1 MTNKSKT
8 SAQKLYFTTIIC
20 VDALFGNKVTVYC
33 ILYLHEYFTFSTSTI
48 TDMLATFKSAIWV
61 KTQNRMWS
69 TNQFNFKIQLFF
81 GYRRR
86 CILFSNG
93 VRLTTVHGHG
103 KLLVLILSKESNN
116 HYILRQT
123 SCSNSFRSF
132 KKHYLLCQTSCNS
145 LKSFKQPLFIVPNFL
160 F

>member
-33 ILYLHEYFTFSTSTI
+33 ILNLHEYFTFSTSTI
-48 TDMLATFKSAIWV
+48 TDVLATFKSTIWV
-61 KTQNRMWS
+61 KNHRIECGATVNLISKYNCSLGIRDALYCS
-69 TNQFNFKIQLFF
+69 TD
-81 GYRRR
+81 
-86 CILFSNG
+86 G

-103 KLLVLILSKESNN
+103 KLLVLILSKASNN
-116 HYILRQT
+116 HCILGQT

-132 KKHYLLCQTSCNS
+132 NNHYLLCQTSCSNAS
-145 LKSFKQPLFIVPNFL
+145 
-160 F
+160 

>member
-33 ILYLHEYFTFSTSTI
+33 ILYLHEYFTFSTST
-48 TDMLATFKSAIWV
+48 DVLATFKSTIWV

-69 TNQFNFKIQLFF
+69 TSQFNFKIQLFF
-81 GYRRR
+81 EYQRR

-93 VRLTTVHGHG
+93 VTLTTGHGHG
-103 KLLVLILSKESNN
+103 KLLVPILSKASN
-116 HYILRQT
+116 RP
-123 SCSNSFRSF
+123 
-132 KKHYLLCQTSCNS
+132 K
-145 LKSFKQPLFIVPNFL
+145 FL